1 MIHEVEKEVYN
12 VLDQLNI
19 PYSRTEHEATIT
31 CEEADKCMGHLTG
44 IPSKSL
50 FLTNKKKTDFYLVIM
65 NGNKPLKIKEFSP
78 LVGEKHVSFASE
90 EKMLEYLNLTPG
102 MVSVFGLINNKDHD
116 IKVVVDTEILEEREK
131 ITFHPNI
138 NTATIEISVDD
149 MFKFI
154 EAMGNPLIKIPFP
167 N

>member
-1 MIHEVEKEVYN
+1 MVQEVEKEVYK
-12 VLDQLNI
+12 VLDELKI

-44 IPSKSL
+44 TPSKSL
-50 FLTNKKKTDFYLVIM
+50 FLTNKKKTDFYLIIM

-78 LVGEKHVSFASE
+78 LIGEKHVSFASE
-90 EKMLEYLNLTPG
+90 EKMMDYLKLKPG
-102 MVSVFGLINNKDHD
+102 MVSVFGLINNKEHD
-116 IKVVVDTEILEEREK
+116 IKVVVDTEILEREK

-149 MFKFI
+149 MFRFI
-154 EAMGNPLIKIPFP
+154 EYMGNPLVKVEFP
-167 N
+167 